1 MMIQMYNMLASKMG
15 YEPWMVQ
22 LDGNVTMEKA
32 KTLGVPMETPAVG
45 KALNFTTTPYAAV
58 AAYKGPYTA
67 PVRGDFSG
75 RMHVQGKKG
84 SVTQQSAETPRN
96 IPNSSQSDSSDSEE
110 EKAKNS
116 KTTKTMVKVAYSGS
130 PGSSDDENKRRAAP
144 DQKKI
149 ASISQLLPKLDED
162 GGNFREVK
170 QAIRETAEDEDWP
183 EYILDPNAAI
193 YTPATTKEKK
203 WEKRL
208 RREAYKIMLNT
219 VPVHLK
225 HYLDAVRHGPYPSDA
240 QALWRKIV
248 AQWSPAVRQGEYR
261 ELHMKLLKLSMKS
274 TCSEMNVTE
283 FGAAIVKICDE
294 LDDMDNPVPVRH
306 QQEQF
311 LLELIDELKEYG
323 NRILEK
329 VLNKDPEFET
339 MAQVL
344 AAVES
349 YAGRNGLLKKTF
361 KSSKVQVKQ
370 NKAAVTKKPVN
381 EHQDH
386 DTSEVECKWG
396 HYCFSNKCDYKHP
409 EGHDTTKGYKLVQAK
424 YGGPCGKCKQIWHST
439 ANHGKLVC
447 RKCGKAGHLQ
457 NTCDEE
463 DDTEE
468 GDTEVDSAEC
478 MCKVADNKK
487 TQGCQVVSKR
497 VNQHTSRITLIW
509 RWY

>member
-1 MMIQMYNMLASKMG
+1 
-15 YEPWMVQ
+15 
-22 LDGNVTMEKA
+22 
-32 KTLGVPMETPAVG
+32 
-45 KALNFTTTPYAAV
+45 
-58 AAYKGPYTA
+58 
-67 PVRGDFSG
+67 
-75 RMHVQGKKG
+75 
-84 SVTQQSAETPRN
+84 
-96 IPNSSQSDSSDSEE
+96 
-110 EKAKNS
+110 
-116 KTTKTMVKVAYSGS
+116 
-130 PGSSDDENKRRAAP
+130 
-144 DQKKI
+144 
-149 ASISQLLPKLDED
+149 
-162 GGNFREVK
+162 
-170 QAIRETAEDEDWP
+170 
-183 EYILDPNAAI
+183 
-193 YTPATTKEKK
+193 
-203 WEKRL
+203 
-208 RREAYKIMLNT
+208 MLNT
-219 VPVHLK
+219 VPVNLK

-311 LLELIDELKEYG
+311 LLELIDELKDYG
-323 NRILEK
+323 NRVLEK

-370 NKAAVTKKPVN
+370 NKSAVTKKPVN

-457 NTCDEE
+457 STCDEE

-468 GDTEVDSAEC
+468 GDTEVDSAVC

-487 TQGCQVVSKR
+487 TQGCQAVSRR
-497 VNQHTSRITLIW
+497 VNQHTSRITYGDGINLPT
-509 RWY
+509 RMF